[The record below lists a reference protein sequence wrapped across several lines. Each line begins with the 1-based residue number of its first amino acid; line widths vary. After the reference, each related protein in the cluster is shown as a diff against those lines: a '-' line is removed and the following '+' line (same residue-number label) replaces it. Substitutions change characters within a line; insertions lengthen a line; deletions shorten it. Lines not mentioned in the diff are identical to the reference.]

1 MNDVP
6 HLLAPIGGAEQQT
19 FAGCQID
26 IVPAG
31 NGRLKRIVYPVG
43 HRWSDAIRPLV
54 GTELCR
60 HHHVGY
66 LAAGTLVFEYEDGCR
81 STYEAPV
88 AVDVRP
94 GHDAYVVGDEP
105 AVLVQVDFG
114 PSTESVLGLP
124 AAHLHQE

>member
-1 MNDVP
+1 MSP
-6 HLLAPIGGAEQQT
+6 EPSLITPIDGAEHQM

-31 NGRLKRIVYPVG
+31 RGRLKRIVYPPG
-43 HRWSDAIRPLV
+43 HRWSTAIQPLV
-54 GTELCR
+54 GTELCQ

-66 LAAGTLVFEYEDGCR
+66 LASGSLVFEYADGCV
-81 STYEAPV
+81 SNYEAPV

-105 AVLVQVDFG
+105 AVLLQVDFG
-114 PSTESVLGLP
+114 ESTGATLGLP
-124 AAHLHQE
+124 ERHDH